1 MIQVYNYTN
10 HHYWKISMSKVI
22 QLGVYRVMGVIYH
35 DFADPKTWSQ
45 LTFGLAVQL
54 QPEPDNIHDHNAVI
68 LKIGHQRLGY
78 VARTL
83 SELFTRLLDQPDLCS
98 IRAAILSVTNTD
110 IFISYELIV

>member
-1 MIQVYNYTN
+1 
-10 HHYWKISMSKVI
+10 MSKVI
-22 QLGVYRVMGVIYH
+22 QLGVYRVMGVTYH

-54 QPEPDNIHDHNAVI
+54 QPEPNNMYDHNAVI
-68 LKIGHQRLGY
+68 LKIGDQLLGY

-98 IRAAILSVTNTD
+98 IRATILSVTNTD
-110 IFISYELIV
+110 VFISYELIV